1 MSEVIIEILN
11 KKNGEKLDFKDIR
24 FEKFDKYMKV
34 FIDEKLIRRNNPYS
48 VKYKCFNCNKINIV
62 NLNIYANKL
71 RRNQTKCSN
80 CVEYIDDSVDMDSNY
95 ENEYFKIYPTDN
107 EMKLYWNKIISFQ
120 NNKFTKL
127 EEFEYIPALKKC
139 NNNNFQPFF
148 RDILRDV
155 LERPVNIKFKC
166 DICGGQFVVKD
177 LSCIKNKLKIFCDK
191 CSLSKKVSLKIH
203 TIKNCVGEKINYF
216 SKFQLRFIKFCNK
229 NKIRV
234 VNRESNYYL
243 VDRGICLS
251 LENKVESLK
260 CVNPKNFSK
269 FRKSILS
276 K

>member
-11 KKNGEKLDFKDIR
+11 KKTGEKLNFKDIR
-24 FEKFDKYMKV
+24 FEKNDKYMKV
-34 FIDEKLIRRNNPYS
+34 FIDEKIIRRNNPYS
-48 VKYKCFNCNKINIV
+48 VKYKCLNCDKINIV
-62 NLNIYANKL
+62 NLNIYVDKL
-71 RRNQTKCSN
+71 KRNRNKCSN
-80 CVEYIDDSVDMDSNY
+80 CIEQIDYNVNMDINY

-127 EEFEYIPALKKC
+127 VEFEYIPALKKR

-148 RDILRDV
+148 RDIIRDV
-155 LERPVNIKFKC
+155 LEKPINIKFKC
-166 DICGGQFVVKD
+166 DICRGQFIVKD
-177 LSCIKNKLKIFCDK
+177 LSCIKNKLKLLCNN
-191 CSLSKKVSLKIH
+191 CLSNKKVSLKIH
-203 TIKNCVGEKINYF
+203 TIKNCVGEKISYF

-234 VNRESNYYL
+234 INRESNYYL
-243 VDRGICLS
+243 VDKCICLS
-251 LENKVESLK
+251 LENEVEGLK

-269 FRKSILS
+269 FKKSILS